1 MVTNDGQDMD
11 PAFNSHLF
19 VILLKLIDINLKP
32 PISSVLNF
40 IQGIFQNHPQTF
52 NET

>member
-19 VILLKLIDINLKP
+19 VILLKLIDAVNLKP
-32 PISSVLNF
+32 SI
-40 IQGIFQNHPQTF
+40 
-52 NET
+52 

>member
-19 VILLKLIDINLKP
+19 VILLKIIDSSNFRQS
-32 PISSVLNF
+32 ISNVLNF
-40 IQGIFQNHPQTF
+40 VQVIFQNHP
-52 NET
+52 